1 MIWKDYPISFP
12 WRVDPLISKQ
22 FKFKAYP
29 GCPTLAWFLKE
40 RISDNMV
47 ELDCI
52 LLFRG
57 KKGTSK
63 STSSIGLSLGVAWEL
78 AQYYHKPWTNYFTVK
93 DHVKTVDPD
102 GTMDMFSKDIIKRK
116 NSVLVADD
124 VSISAD
130 ARDAMT
136 RQNKQLSKIITISRI
151 FQNLITMNSVYSTHV
166 DKRVRGFAD
175 IIIDMIGVHR
185 ASKQGIGKVYWYEV
199 NQQSGKEYSKFFT
212 WKGKRIKYFLFPL
225 PPDYIIKE
233 YKKMR
238 YDMTDKFLT
247 DIADSH
253 GPQKQKVSKFEI
265 RRQEMFTKYYDKIL
279 PLCEEGKSNR
289 YIMRSCP
296 GLTASILD
304 QMRAQSG
311 FVDIKKR
318 DL

>member
-1 MIWKDYPISFP
+1 MLNKQI
-12 WRVDPLISKQ
+12 Q
-22 FKFKAYP
+22 FKPYP

-40 RISDNMV
+40 RISDNLV

-63 STSSIGLSLGVAWEL
+63 STSSIGLALGVAWEL
-78 AQYYHKPWTNYFTVK
+78 AQCHGKPWTHYFTVK

-102 GTMDMFSKDIIKRK
+102 GTMDMFTKDIIKRK

-175 IIIDMIGVHR
+175 IIVDMIGVHR

-199 NQQSGKEYSKFFT
+199 NQQTGKEYTKFFT

-238 YDMTDKFLT
+238 YDMTDAFLT
-247 DIADSH
+247 DIAESH
-253 GPQKQKVSKFEI
+253 GPQKPKVSKFEEKK
-265 RRQEMFTKYYDKIL
+265 QKLFTQYYEKVVV
-279 PLCEEGKSNR
+279 LCQEGKSNR
-289 YIMRSCP
+289 FIKRSCP
-296 GLTASILD
+296 GLTDSILD
-304 QMRAQSG
+304 EMRGQSG
-311 FVDIKKR
+311 FINIKQKGGN
-318 DL
+318 